1 MAAGKVV
8 RDDVRVPRVQLEG
21 SLWGVQL
28 EGSAGGR
35 NLAGGLSQGLQTA
48 LQAALESQS
57 QFWFQQRPRPSL
69 FDAATLISPER
80 GVVC

>member
-35 NLAGGLSQGLQTA
+35 NLAGGLSQGLQTSASGSRGVPVPVMVSAKTSSA
-48 LQAALESQS
+48 L
-57 QFWFQQRPRPSL
+57 
-69 FDAATLISPER
+69 DAADLISPEH

>member
-35 NLAGGLSQGLQTA
+35 NLAGGLSQGLQTSASGSRGVPVPVMVSAKASSA
-48 LQAALESQS
+48 LVAA
-57 QFWFQQRPRPSL
+57 
-69 FDAATLISPER
+69 ALISPER